1 MNDAFTIKY
10 RLLRRERIPRTGVAD
25 VCRARHWHLT
35 DRFPPPPNV
44 CTCVHRTSTGPVNIG
59 KKETGLKLPLPAM
72 ASGAARLRDF
82 KVIKQLGKGA
92 YGTVYKVERKGDDS
106 AFYALKKVS
115 SANLATR

>member
-1 MNDAFTIKY
+1 MCSVFCRSAVHCCLVCLEPNGRIHRFVLPFITPPVPNRKY
-10 RLLRRERIPRTGVAD
+10 HVID
-25 VCRARHWHLT
+25 C
-35 DRFPPPPNV
+35 
-44 CTCVHRTSTGPVNIG
+44 GPKASATTAVNIG
-59 KKETGLKLPLPAM
+59 KKQTGLKLPLPAM